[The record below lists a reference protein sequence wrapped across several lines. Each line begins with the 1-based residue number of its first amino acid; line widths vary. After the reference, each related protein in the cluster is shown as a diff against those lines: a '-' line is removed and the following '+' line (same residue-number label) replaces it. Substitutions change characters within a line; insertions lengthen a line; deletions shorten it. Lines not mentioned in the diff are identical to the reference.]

1 VTEQTALTTFPPPPA
16 PTSCKLQCPLR
27 PTSPPQPPP
36 PRRSA
41 AAARRP
47 CPAAQ
52 AFASP
57 AKLAELV
64 GRVNGAMRQ
73 LLPAVVAKTQ
83 LYLPNPNTRAIL
95 FRPVK
100 SNIAE
105 VR

>member
-1 VTEQTALTTFPPPPA
+1 
-16 PTSCKLQCPLR
+16 
-27 PTSPPQPPP
+27 
-36 PRRSA
+36 
-41 AAARRP
+41 
-47 CPAAQ
+47 
-52 AFASP
+52 
-57 AKLAELV
+57 V